1 MRRLHLPCACR
12 LPSRQ
17 IQQRRG
23 YRRRAP
29 WTWEREREKERG
41 RGGWDR
47 RRDRRGSE
55 EGVRRGSEDIRERE
69 RVWEACAADSEKI
82 REDST
87 AAAFFFNFWY
97 RLVTPIG
104 TKDLNNL

>member
-1 MRRLHLPCACR
+1 M
-12 LPSRQ
+12 
-17 IQQRRG
+17 
-23 YRRRAP
+23 
-29 WTWEREREKERG
+29 
-41 RGGWDR
+41 
-47 RRDRRGSE
+47 
-55 EGVRRGSEDIRERE
+55 RRGSEDIRERE